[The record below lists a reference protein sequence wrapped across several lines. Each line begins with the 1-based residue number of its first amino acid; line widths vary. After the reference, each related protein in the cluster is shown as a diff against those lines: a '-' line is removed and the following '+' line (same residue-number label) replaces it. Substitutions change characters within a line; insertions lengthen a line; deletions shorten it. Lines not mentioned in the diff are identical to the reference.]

1 VAAST
6 ARVSARVGGSEEI
19 VEDVATKS
27 DERFALGLLIDHLT
41 THGEAGSQCKCNA
54 NDPPDLIIT
63 WKHDERWGVEVAR
76 AYQQVPQI
84 GKAEVVSSESIVAF
98 LRAFGNELGE
108 ETDDK
113 RHRDYLLSL
122 EGPGPFSSWKR
133 SVSRKRWKKETKV
146 LIMNHI
152 ASGESRDLAFPG
164 GVLIPG
170 EAGKGWRVMIAGQVA
185 EIGSATTGML
195 RRVLEDKTNDLQR
208 WNGTFSQR
216 WLLLLNCYPLAESAA
231 EVEGTLRRLSCE
243 NAGPAGFDGIF
254 WSGYP
259 DRTLIPISL
268 SKPL

>member
-1 VAAST
+1 VAENTDA
-6 ARVSARVGGSEEI
+6 
-19 VEDVATKS
+19 KS

-41 THGEAGSQCKCNA
+41 TRGESGFQCKCNA

-76 AYQQVPQI
+76 AYQQVSQI
-84 GKAEVVSSESIVAF
+84 GKAEVVSSESVVAF
-98 LRAFGNELGE
+98 LRAFGNELAE

-113 RHRDYLLSL
+113 RHRDYILSL
-122 EGPGPFSSWKR
+122 EGPDPFSSWKR

-170 EAGKGWRVMIAGQVA
+170 EAGNGWRVMIAGQVA
-185 EIGSATTGML
+185 EIDSATTGML
-195 RRVLEDKTNDLQR
+195 RRVLKDKTNDLQR

-216 WLLLLNCYPLAESAA
+216 WLLLLNCYPLADDTA
-231 EVEGTLRRLSCE
+231 EVEAAIRRLARE
-243 NAGPAGFDGIF
+243 KAGPARFDGIL